1 MKLTFVLIFTY
12 ILSEEETVKI
22 VWNRFCLI
30 NKAAV
35 AKAYGL
41 IPMRIVLIFYH
52 TLSEEETVKIVWNRF
67 CLINKSAGGRGARG
81 TTHAEQGGHMTV
93 RETRFVRK
101 F

>member
-1 MKLTFVLIFTY
+1 M
-12 ILSEEETVKI
+12 KI

-41 IPMRIVLIFYH
+41 IPMRIVFIFYH

-67 CLINKSAGGRGARG
+67 CLINKAAGATGARG
-81 TTHAEQGGHMTV
+81 TTHAEQDGHMTV
-93 RETRFVRK
+93 WETRFVRK

>member
-1 MKLTFVLIFTY
+1 M
-12 ILSEEETVKI
+12 
-22 VWNRFCLI
+22 I

-67 CLINKSAGGRGARG
+67 CLINKAAGATGARG
-81 TTHAEQGGHMTV
+81 TTHAEQNGHMTV
-93 RETRFVRK
+93 WETRFVRK